1 MRKKRNDSYLL
12 GSLTAGAIAALCLA
26 GMKLVGKKMDKKAE
40 KKL

>member
-1 MRKKRNDSYLL
+1 MKKKNESYLL
-12 GSLTAGAIAALCLA
+12 GSLIAGAVSALCLA